1 MAIAGTAFRFGAA
14 DEQLLAIASDGAAV
28 RADAHNGSFR
38 SLVHVLASPAG
49 FALVGERSG
58 EAFAWSEVRS
68 ITVSRG
74 YVFVRTEA
82 VRATV
87 VRTKHGPEVR
97 RSLEQRGHALRMMID
112 DVEEPGLSA
121 TFARVLDDLR
131 GGTFTYHGTTWHD
144 HANAI
149 ERLKDDFTD
158 QDDAILPLAAAAMWV
173 MLGLL
178 MMLVLAV
185 IVNVVA
191 ARAVPAGTFALA
203 QRISPLDP
211 RTIVASFA
219 FSAMA
224 TTLVLRL
231 ALGRQAVVWARG
243 AARGWHAHHGQARWL
258 ATRQLARIL
267 LGTATAAAIT
277 LLALLTF
284 WLNVATTVFID
295 QEGVRNEVL
304 LPFISI
310 DERWR
315 DAKDI
320 TRVTADD
327 ALDRPAVRIRFADGR
342 EVSTIGQ
349 QLGGGTEGQ
358 LFERANTWRAAALG
372 LTPR

>member
-1 MAIAGTAFRFGAA
+1 MAIARTAFRFGAA
-14 DEQLLAIASDGAAV
+14 DEQLLAIASDGAAI
-28 RADAHNGSFR
+28 RADAHTGPFR
-38 SLVHVLASPAG
+38 SLVHVLASPSG

-58 EAFAWSEVRS
+58 EAFDWSEVRS
-68 ITVSRG
+68 VSVSRG
-74 YVFVRTEA
+74 YVIVRTEA

-87 VRTKHGPEVR
+87 VQTKHGPEVKR
-97 RSLEQRGHALRMMID
+97 AVQQRGHTLRMTID
-112 DVEEPGLSA
+112 DVEEPSLSA

-131 GGTFTYHGTTWHD
+131 AGTFSYHGTSWHE

-149 ERLKDDFTD
+149 ERLKDDFND
-158 QDDAILPLAAAAMWV
+158 QDDVVLPFAAAAMWV

-185 IVNVVA
+185 IVNVIA

-243 AARGWHAHHGQARWL
+243 AARGWHARHGRVRWL

-267 LGTATAAAIT
+267 LGTASAAAIT

-284 WLNVATTVFID
+284 WFNVATTVFID
-295 QEGVRNEVL
+295 QQGVRNEVL
-304 LPFISI
+304 LPFVSI

-315 DAKDI
+315 DTKDI
-320 TRVTADD
+320 TRVSSDD
-327 ALDRPAVRIRFADGR
+327 AVDRPGVRIRFADGR
-342 EVSTIGQ
+342 EVSTDGQ

-358 LFERANTWRAAALG
+358 LFERANAWRAAA
-372 LTPR
+372 R

>member
-28 RADAHNGSFR
+28 RADAHTGPFR
-38 SLVHVLASPAG
+38 ALVHVLAAPAG

-68 ITVSRG
+68 VTVSRG
-74 YVFVRTEA
+74 YVVVRTEA

-87 VRTKHGPEVR
+87 VQTKHGPEVR
-97 RSLEQRGHALRMMID
+97 RTVQQRAHALRMTID
-112 DVEEPGLSA
+112 DVEEPDLSS
-121 TFARVLDDLR
+121 TFARVLDDMRR
-131 GGTFTYHGTTWHD
+131 GAFTYHGTSWIE

-149 ERLKDDFTD
+149 ERLRDQFTD
-158 QDDAILPLAAAAMWV
+158 QDDVILPFAAAAMWV
-173 MLGLL
+173 MVGLL
-178 MMLVLAV
+178 TMLVLAV

-191 ARAVPAGTFALA
+191 ARSVPAGAFVLA

-243 AARGWHAHHGQARWL
+243 AARGWHASHGRVRWL

-267 LGTATAAAIT
+267 LGTASAAAIT

-284 WLNVATTVFID
+284 WLNVANTVFID
-295 QEGVRNEVL
+295 QQGVRNEVL

-315 DAKDI
+315 DAREI
-320 TRVTADD
+320 TRLEAGEAV
-327 ALDRPAVRIRFADGR
+327 DRLGVRIRFADGR
-342 EVSTIGQ
+342 EVSTVGQ

-358 LFERANTWRAAALG
+358 LFEHANAWRTAA
-372 LTPR
+372 R